1 MSEARPY
8 FHLERSSMDS
18 DSYCG
23 PAVLQMLL
31 SNVGVRVKQDD
42 VVLAGDAVDRVVFH
56 GMRVD
61 QLAQAA
67 TVLAPQTQF
76 WYKDASTLDDLI
88 QLVRGYQ
95 FPVGVEW
102 QGYFDDEGGPIP
114 DPEPDYGHYSVVTH
128 VDRDRDELIIVDPN
142 KEFVAQ
148 DRIFGLEEFDLRWWD
163 FNEVPDLKTGIPMN
177 VKDDHMMFIVTPRDE
192 TFPARL
198 GMKRG

>member
-1 MSEARPY
+1 
-8 FHLERSSMDS
+8 MDS

-31 SNVGVRVKQDD
+31 SNLGVRVKQDD
-42 VVLAGDAVDRVVFH
+42 VVLAGEAVDRIVFH

-61 QLAQAA
+61 QLAQA
-67 TVLAPQTQF
+67 TSILVPQVQF
-76 WYKDASTLDDLI
+76 WSKDQATLEDLI
-88 QLVRGYQ
+88 QLVRGYH

-102 QGYFDDEGGPIP
+102 QGYFDDEGGEIP

-142 KEFVAQ
+142 KEYVEQ
-148 DRIFGLEEFDLRWWD
+148 DRIFSLEEFDQRWWD
-163 FNEVPDLKTGIPMN
+163 VNELPDLTTGDPTY
-177 VKDDHMMFIVTPRDE
+177 VKDDHMLFIVTPHDE
-192 TFPARL
+192 MVPARL